1 MKTWYLVLGAVIAT
15 LVLEVYALLQERS
28 ALVTENGELHREIR
42 RSIDTMVQI
51 QGTSFQ
57 CLHTLGNL
65 KGHLGPYLEQ
75 ETLHVPFPQ
84 RLEEAMSQIPGTKV
98 AKQ

>member
-1 MKTWYLVLGAVIAT
+1 MWYLVLGAAIAT
-15 LVLEVYALLQERS
+15 LVLEVYTLLLQRG
-28 ALVTENGELHREIR
+28 ALVAENSELHREIK
-42 RSIDTMVQI
+42 RSIDVMSQI

-65 KGHLGPYLEQ
+65 KGRLGPYFEQ
-75 ETLHVPFPQ
+75 ETLHVPFQ
-84 RLEEAMSQIPGTKV
+84 QGLEEAMSQIPGPKV